1 MYKNLGYDLMLK
13 ALIFDVDGTLA
24 DTESAH
30 RAAFN
35 HAFAEEGL
43 DWVWDEALY
52 MELLDV
58 SGGKERIAHYWK
70 QTRGDIVGIEA
81 HSLQDTI
88 ARLHELKTA
97 AYEGMVNDGVVSLR
111 PGVLRLI
118 ESADEQGL
126 ALAIAT
132 TTSPVNIAALLRK
145 AIGAHWRSLFG
156 VVEDAST
163 APRKKPHPQVYL
175 QTLQRMGLGGDD
187 CMAIEDSGN
196 GLQAALAAGLPTV
209 ITPNSF
215 TAKHHFEGALRVV
228 PDLGDTTVADL
239 RIWHSQA
246 SVI

>member
-1 MYKNLGYDLMLK
+1 MLK

-52 MELLDV
+52 IKLLDI

-81 HSLQDTI
+81 DALKDTI

-97 AYEGMVNDGVVSLR
+97 AYEGMVNDGMVSLR

-118 ESADEQGL
+118 ESAHDQGL

-132 TTSPVNIAALLRK
+132 TPSPVNIAALLRK
-145 AIGAHWRSLFG
+145 AIGLHWRSLFG

-187 CMAIEDSGN
+187 CLAIEDSAN

>member
-1 MYKNLGYDLMLK
+1 MLQ

-30 RAAFN
+30 RAAFK

-52 MELLDV
+52 TELLEI

-70 QTRGDIVGIEA
+70 RMRGGIVGIDA
-81 HSLQDTI
+81 YALQDTI

-97 AYEGMVNDGVVSLR
+97 AYEGMVNDGQVSLR

-118 ESADEQGL
+118 ESAHDQGMG
-126 ALAIAT
+126 LAIAT

-145 AIGAHWRSLFG
+145 AIGPHWRALFG

-163 APRKKPHPQVYL
+163 APIKKPHPQVYL
-175 QTLQRMGLGGDD
+175 QTLQRMG
-187 CMAIEDSGN
+187 MAGAHCIAFEDSGN
-196 GLQAALAAGLPTV
+196 GLKASVAAGLPTV
-209 ITPNSF
+209 ITPNRF
-215 TAKHHFEGALRVV
+215 TQHHDFAGAMRVL
-228 PDLGDTTVADL
+228 PDLAGTTVADL
-239 RIWHSQA
+239 RIWHA
-246 SVI
+246 LATGA

>member
-1 MYKNLGYDLMLK
+1 MSARTYKNIDWDLMLK

-35 HAFAEEGL
+35 HAFVEEGL

-52 MELLDV
+52 IELLDI

-97 AYEGMVNDGVVSLR
+97 AYEGMVNDGMVSLR

-118 ESADEQGL
+118 ESAQEQGL
-126 ALAIAT
+126 ALAIACA
-132 TTSPVNIAALLRK
+132 PIAEFAP
-145 AIGAHWRSLFG
+145 AMFSIINCAPNTFSSSGAESRANES
-156 VVEDAST
+156 
-163 APRKKPHPQVYL
+163 APPP
-175 QTLQRMGLGGDD
+175 
-187 CMAIEDSGN
+187 
-196 GLQAALAAGLPTV
+196 
-209 ITPNSF
+209 
-215 TAKHHFEGALRVV
+215 GA
-228 PDLGDTTVADL
+228 
-239 RIWHSQA
+239 
-246 SVI
+246 

>member
-1 MYKNLGYDLMLK
+1 
-13 ALIFDVDGTLA
+13 
-24 DTESAH
+24 
-30 RAAFN
+30 
-35 HAFAEEGL
+35 
-43 DWVWDEALY
+43 
-52 MELLDV
+52 
-58 SGGKERIAHYWK
+58 
-70 QTRGDIVGIEA
+70 
-81 HSLQDTI
+81 
-88 ARLHELKTA
+88 
-97 AYEGMVNDGVVSLR
+97 MVNDGMVSLR

-118 ESADEQGL
+118 ESAHDQGL

-145 AIGAHWRSLFG
+145 AIGLHWRSLFG
-156 VVEDAST
+156 VVEDVST

-187 CMAIEDSGN
+187 CLAIEDSGN